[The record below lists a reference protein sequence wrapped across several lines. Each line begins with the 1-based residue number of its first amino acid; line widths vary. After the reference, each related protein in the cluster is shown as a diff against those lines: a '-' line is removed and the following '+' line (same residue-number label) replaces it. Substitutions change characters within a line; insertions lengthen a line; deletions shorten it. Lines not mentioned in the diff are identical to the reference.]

1 MVTIGLIPQNTEKP
15 ADGRRK
21 NKNFCRKYI
30 FSSVYGVLVY
40 EGGSDGMEEQVLI
53 KKVQSGDDEAI
64 NSLISGYYQSIFAF
78 FYKNTG
84 NYHQSKDLTQE
95 VFIKMVAGISKYRPK
110 TPFKN
115 WLFTIASNHLKNYY
129 RTLSRHPEWAEITDE
144 YSITTT
150 DIMDVGVET
159 DIKLALEHLPHE
171 QREAVILRYYND
183 FSIKEIS
190 RITGAMETTVKA
202 RIRYGLKKLKIELE
216 GYNE

>member
-1 MVTIGLIPQNTEKP
+1 
-15 ADGRRK
+15 
-21 NKNFCRKYI
+21 
-30 FSSVYGVLVY
+30 
-40 EGGSDGMEEQVLI
+40 MEEQALI
-53 KKVQSGDDEAI
+53 KKVQSGDNDAM

-129 RTLSRHPEWAEITDE
+129 RTLSRRPECVEITDE
-144 YSITTT
+144 YITTT
-150 DIMDVGVET
+150 NDIADVGVEN
-159 DIKLALEHLPHE
+159 DIKVALNHLPPE
-171 QREAVILRYYND
+171 QREAVILRYYNE

-202 RIRYGLKKLKIELE
+202 RIRYGLEKLKTELE

>member
-1 MVTIGLIPQNTEKP
+1 M
-15 ADGRRK
+15 D
-21 NKNFCRKYI
+21 
-30 FSSVYGVLVY
+30 
-40 EGGSDGMEEQVLI
+40 EQALI
-53 KKVQSGDDEAI
+53 KKVQSGDDEAM
-64 NSLISGYYQSIFAF
+64 NNLISGYYQSIFAF
-78 FYKNTG
+78 FYKNTS

-129 RTLSRHPEWAEITDE
+129 RTLSRHPECVEITDE
-144 YSITTT
+144 YITMTN
-150 DIMDVGVET
+150 DISDVGVET
-159 DIKLALEHLPHE
+159 DIKSALSHLPPE
-171 QREAVILRYYND
+171 QREAVILRYYNE

-202 RIRYGLKKLKIELE
+202 RIRYGLEKLKTELE